1 MEPTRRRL
9 SAAVLV
15 TAILSWTLVASAAT
29 ITLSDAIDRALHLAP
44 SVDVAAAASD
54 MSVAQMHEQRA
65 PLFPTVGAGAEYYQA
80 PGYNEVV
87 TNRGLSAAML
97 TLDYTA
103 WDWGRRQARLRAA
116 EYVNEA
122 SRLGVAAARAQIVFD
137 TSIAYFDL
145 LRARGEQRDLRASL
159 DRLTRYVTTIEQL
172 EKSGHAITNDVLKFR
187 TAHDSTELALDA
199 ARSNSERESATLGSL
214 IGEPNQPDLD
224 VASLSGVPPKPSG
237 DLALSP
243 VMQAAQR
250 AIASADSQIE
260 AAKAER
266 LPTFQ
271 VAFTT
276 GFVGVDPPET
286 IAHNFGGSYDGVVSL
301 PVFDG
306 GLISSHI
313 DQAKAK
319 AHSATAQAREVE
331 YILKRRVADASLRY
345 DDANRQ
351 LDILTRAQPTADD
364 NFALTWTRFLGG
376 GSATMLEVLDSYQQA
391 EQLRLQRHDQ
401 EFNAREAVAEANL
414 LFGRIQ

>member
-1 MEPTRRRL
+1 MEPTNRHIF
-9 SAAVLV
+9 AAVLAA
-15 TAILSWTLVASAAT
+15 AILTWTSIASATT

-54 MSVAQMHEQRA
+54 MSVAQVREQRA
-65 PLFPTVGAGAEYYQA
+65 PLFPTLGASAEYYQA
-80 PGYNEVV
+80 PGYNEVI

-103 WDWGRRQARLRAA
+103 WDWGLRQARLRAA
-116 EYVNEA
+116 EYESEA
-122 SRLGVAAARAQIVFD
+122 SRLGVAAARVQIVFD
-137 TSIAYFDL
+137 TSIAYYDL
-145 LRARGEQRDLRASL
+145 LRAREAQRDLQASL
-159 DRLTRYVTTIEQL
+159 ERLTRYVTTIEHL
-172 EKSGHAITNDVLKFR
+172 EKSGRVITNDVLKFR
-187 TAHDSTELALDA
+187 TARDSTELALDV
-199 ARSNSERESATLGSL
+199 ARGNIERASATLGIL

-224 VASLSGVPPKPSG
+224 IEQLSGVPPKPTG
-237 DLALSP
+237 DLAQSP

-250 AIASADSQIE
+250 AIASASSQIE

-266 LPTFQ
+266 LPTFR

-276 GFVGVDPPET
+276 GFVGVDPPAT

-301 PVFDG
+301 PLFDG

-319 AHSATAQAREVE
+319 QHSATAQARETE
-331 YILKRRVADASLRY
+331 YTLQRRVADASLRY
-345 DDANRQ
+345 DQAERQ
-351 LDILTRAQPTADD
+351 LDILSRAQPNADD

-376 GSATMLEVLDSYQQA
+376 GTATMLEVLDAYQQA
-391 EQLRLQRHDQ
+391 EQLRLQRPDD
-401 EFNAREAVAEANL
+401 EFNAREAVAETNL

>member
-1 MEPTRRRL
+1 MEPSSRCL
-9 SAAVLV
+9 SAAVLC
-15 TAILSWTLVASAAT
+15 AILCWTPIASAAS
-29 ITLSDAIDRALHLAP
+29 ITLSDAIDRALHVAP

-54 MSVAQMHEQRA
+54 MTVAHVREQRA
-65 PLFPTVGAGAEYYQA
+65 PLSPTVGVGGEYYQA
-80 PGYNEVV
+80 PGYDEVV
-87 TNRGLSAAML
+87 TNRGLSAGML

-145 LRARGEQRDLRASL
+145 LRARGAQQALQDSL
-159 DRLTRYVTTIEQL
+159 ERMTRYVTTIEAL
-172 EKSGHAITNDVLKFR
+172 EKSGRMITNDVLKFR

-199 ARSNSERESATLGSL
+199 ARSNSERAVATLGIL
-214 IGEPNQPDLD
+214 IGEPNQQDLD
-224 VASLSGVPPKPSG
+224 IASIPGIPPKPTG
-237 DLALSP
+237 DLAQSP

-250 AIASADSQIE
+250 AISSADSQIV

-276 GFVGVDPPET
+276 GFVGIDPPKT

-306 GLISSHI
+306 GLIASHI

-319 AHSATAQAREVE
+319 QHSATAQARQTE
-331 YILKRRVADASLRY
+331 YILKRRVADAALRY
-345 DDANRQ
+345 DEANRQ
-351 LDILTRAQPTADD
+351 LGILSRAQPTADD
-364 NFALTWTRFLGG
+364 NFRLTWSRFLGG

-391 EQLRLQRHDQ
+391 EQLRLQHFDQ
-401 EFNAREAVAEANL
+401 EFNAREAVAETSL
-414 LFGRIQ
+414 LFGRVQ

>member
-1 MEPTRRRL
+1 MEPTCRHL

-15 TAILSWTLVASAAT
+15 TAILCWTPVASAAT
-29 ITLSDAIDRALHLAP
+29 ITLSDAIDRALQLAP

-54 MSVAQMHEQRA
+54 MSVAQVREQRA
-65 PLFPTVGAGAEYYQA
+65 PLFPTVAAGAEYYQA

-145 LRARGEQRDLRASL
+145 LRARGEQRDLQASL

-172 EKSGHAITNDVLKFR
+172 EKSGRAITNDVLKFR

-199 ARSNSERESATLGSL
+199 ARGYCERASATLGIL
-214 IGEPNQPDLD
+214 IGEPNQLDLD
-224 VASLSGVPPKPSG
+224 IALLAGVPPKPSG
-237 DLALSP
+237 DLADSP

-276 GFVGVDPPET
+276 GFVGIDPPAT

-401 EFNAREAVAEANL
+401 EFDAREAVAEANL

>member
-1 MEPTRRRL
+1 MEPTCRHL

-15 TAILSWTLVASAAT
+15 TAILSWTPVASAAN

-54 MSVAQMHEQRA
+54 MSVAQVREQRA
-65 PLFPTVGAGAEYYQA
+65 PLFPTVAAGAEYYQA
-80 PGYNEVV
+80 PGYNEVIS
-87 TNRGLSAAML
+87 NRGLSAAML

-122 SRLGVAAARAQIVFD
+122 SRLGVVGARAQIVFD

-145 LRARGEQRDLRASL
+145 LRARGEQRDLQASL
-159 DRLTRYVTTIEQL
+159 ERLTRYVKTIERL
-172 EKSGHAITNDVLKFR
+172 EESGRAITNDVLKFR
-187 TAHDSTELALDA
+187 TAHDGTELALDA
-199 ARSNSERESATLGSL
+199 ARGNSERASATLGIL

-224 VASLSGVPPKPSG
+224 IASLSGVPPKPSG
-237 DLALSP
+237 DLAQSP

-250 AIASADSQIE
+250 AIASADSQIV

-276 GFVGVDPPET
+276 GFVGIDPPAT
-286 IAHNFGGSYDGVVSL
+286 IAHNFGGSYDGVVSM

-313 DQAKAK
+313 DLAKAK

-345 DDANRQ
+345 DEANRQ
-351 LDILTRAQPTADD
+351 LDILSRAQPTADD

-376 GSATMLEVLDSYQQA
+376 GSATMLEVLDAYQQA
-391 EQLRLQRHDQ
+391 EQLRLQQHDQ

-414 LFGRIQ
+414 LFGRLQ

>member
-1 MEPTRRRL
+1 MV
-9 SAAVLV
+9 AA
-15 TAILSWTLVASAAT
+15 AILSWASVATAAT
-29 ITLSDAIDRALHLAP
+29 ITLSDAIDRALRYAP
-44 SVDVAAAASD
+44 SIDVAAAASD
-54 MSVAQMHEQRA
+54 MSIAHVNEQRA

-116 EYVNEA
+116 EYVSEA

-145 LRARGEQRDLRASL
+145 IRARGAQQDLQESL
-159 DRLTRYVTTIEQL
+159 ERLTRYVTTVERLEQ
-172 EKSGHAITNDVLKFR
+172 SGRVITNDVLKFR
-187 TAHDSTELALDA
+187 TARDSTELALDA
-199 ARSNSERESATLGSL
+199 ARGNLERATAALGIL
-214 IGEPNQPDLD
+214 IGEPNQPDLE
-224 VASLSGVPPKPSG
+224 VEVPIGIAAKPAG
-237 DLALSP
+237 DLAQSP

-250 AIASADSQIE
+250 AIASAESQIE

-276 GFVGVDPPET
+276 GFVGVDPPAT
-286 IAHNFGGSYDGVVSL
+286 IAHNFGGSYDGVMSV

-319 AHSATAQAREVE
+319 EHSATAQARQTE
-331 YILKRRVADASLRY
+331 YILRRRLADASLRY
-345 DDANRQ
+345 DQANRQ
-351 LDILTRAQPTADD
+351 IDILTRAQPTADD

-376 GSATMLEVLDSYQQA
+376 GAVTMLEVLDAYQQA

-401 EFNAREAVAEANL
+401 EFNAREAVAETNL
-414 LFGRIQ
+414 LLGHIQ